1 MKFEIYPKKGKIYYL
16 AMVTLLGITT
26 VLGSIKVGS
35 LILAIV
41 IGAYWF
47 YRAACILINPTIYI
61 SGPDKSIEI
70 YRKIGRYTISKKQF
84 RLSKYHGIRNRI
96 HWGHYKHCQTELIG
110 SFGEY
115 LPIRIE
121 LMSEKISPDAIEF
134 KNHIAKHF
142 NLGSS
147 PDFEH
152 A

>member
-1 MKFEIYPKKGKIYYL
+1 M
-16 AMVTLLGITT
+16 AALLGITT
-26 VLGSIKVGS
+26 VLGAIKVGS
-35 LILAIV
+35 LTLAIV
-41 IGAYWF
+41 IGAYWL
-47 YRAACILINPTIYI
+47 YRAACILINPTAYI
-61 SGPDKSIEI
+61 SELDKSIEI
-70 YRKIGRYTISKKQF
+70 CRNIGIYTISKKQF
-84 RLSKYHGIRNRI
+84 QLSKYHGIRNRI

-121 LMSEKISPDAIEF
+121 LMSEKISTDAIEF

-142 NLGSS
+142 NLGSI